1 MGAHLSI
8 RRMTE
13 ETYRVLSTHHS
24 SANFCRRAVALVVA
38 VALAGS
44 SAVAQT
50 PAASEQSVSAAKA
63 SPPLFGAV
71 NPPPATVPLPLPTP
85 LPDLGDAAQAD
96 LSPAQERK
104 LGETVIRQLRAA
116 GGYMNDPEVNDYLN
130 ELGHRL
136 VANSKDVKQ
145 DFEFFAVPDP
155 QINAFALP
163 GGYIGVHSGLILLTQ
178 SESELASVLAHEISH
193 VTQHHIARMIAGQ
206 KDSMLMSLAGL
217 ALAVL
222 ASRAHGNSSGDMA
235 QAAVAATQAATLQ
248 YQLNFTRE
256 NEYEADR
263 IGFGRLDAAG
273 FDVYSMGTF
282 MERLQRSSRFIDSG
296 APNYLRTHP
305 ITYERIAEAQ
315 ARAYGHPYRQV
326 ADSLDFHLVR
336 ALLRSYEGE
345 PKEAVQ
351 FFDTALAEKKYNNE
365 IAAHYGLVASL
376 LRTKDYVR
384 AKKELAA
391 LEKMAPPHPMI
402 DAIGAHVY
410 LDSDD
415 TQVAIKRFE
424 AALGKYSNK
433 MQLVYDYPEALMKAG
448 RNAEAAAYVER
459 QLARFTNDGPLHL
472 VAARAYAALDK
483 KLLQHKHQGEF
494 YAWQG
499 NLRGAVDQFEL
510 ASKANDGDFYQLSV
524 VDTRLRALR
533 SEVAEQ
539 QKAGFGKSG

>member
-1 MGAHLSI
+1 
-8 RRMTE
+8 
-13 ETYRVLSTHHS
+13 
-24 SANFCRRAVALVVA
+24 
-38 VALAGS
+38 
-44 SAVAQT
+44 
-50 PAASEQSVSAAKA
+50 
-63 SPPLFGAV
+63 
-71 NPPPATVPLPLPTP
+71 
-85 LPDLGDAAQAD
+85 
-96 LSPAQERK
+96 
-104 LGETVIRQLRAA
+104 
-116 GGYMNDPEVNDYLN
+116 
-130 ELGHRL
+130 
-136 VANSKDVKQ
+136 
-145 DFEFFAVPDP
+145 
-155 QINAFALP
+155 
-163 GGYIGVHSGLILLTQ
+163 
-178 SESELASVLAHEISH
+178 
-193 VTQHHIARMIAGQ
+193 
-206 KDSMLMSLAGL
+206 
-217 ALAVL
+217 
-222 ASRAHGNSSGDMA
+222 
-235 QAAVAATQAATLQ
+235 LQ

-263 IGFGRLDAAG
+263 IGFARLDAAG
-273 FDVYSMGTF
+273 FDVYAMGTF
-282 MERLQRSSRFIDSG
+282 MERLQRASRFIDSG

-305 ITYERIAEAQ
+305 VTYERIAEAQ

-424 AALGKYSNK
+424 AALAKYPNK

-510 ASKANDGDFYQLSV
+510 ASKASDGDFYQLSV